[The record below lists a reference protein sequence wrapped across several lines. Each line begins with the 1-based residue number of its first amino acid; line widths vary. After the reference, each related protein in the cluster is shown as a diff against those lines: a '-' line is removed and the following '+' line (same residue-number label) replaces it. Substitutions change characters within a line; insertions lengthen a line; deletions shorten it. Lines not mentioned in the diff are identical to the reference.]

1 MYSLKIVNP
10 VHWRNSWSAEI
21 GRQLAVQDSS
31 YDLFVFEPGVDM
43 KAILQVVK
51 EIPSELYE
59 LQSVNPTDR
68 DQCEIWTDQ
77 GQCYR
82 HGTES

>member
-1 MYSLKIVNP
+1 MYGLKILNP

-21 GRQLAVQDSS
+21 GRQLAVKDSS
-31 YDLFVFEPGVDM
+31 YDMFVFEPNVKRDDVLKVLEGV
-43 KAILQVVK
+43 
-51 EIPSELYE
+51 PSELYQ
-59 LQSVNPTDR
+59 LLDVAPTEK

-82 HGTES
+82 HGE